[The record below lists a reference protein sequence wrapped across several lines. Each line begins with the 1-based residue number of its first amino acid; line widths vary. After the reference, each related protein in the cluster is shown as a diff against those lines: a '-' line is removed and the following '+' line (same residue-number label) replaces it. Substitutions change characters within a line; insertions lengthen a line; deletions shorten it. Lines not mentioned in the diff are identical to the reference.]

1 MASAITTTNHDEIRQ
16 WVEARGGCP
25 AHVKGSGNRR
35 EPGVLRIDYP
45 GYSGGSSLEKISW
58 NAFFDAFDAND
69 LAFLYQD
76 RKNSRFS
83 KLVRR
88 SNGGSGSRASA
99 STTRGRKAKGSARAS
114 SREEKPVN
122 ALDLL
127 EQQHRQV
134 EGLFKELKK
143 ARTVPQK
150 RRLCGELAKAL
161 AVHTKLEETIFY
173 PAVFGDE
180 TEETLR
186 ESVEEHLV
194 AKRILADLL
203 KMAPSDP
210 QFMGKVSVLEE
221 VVRHHVEEEENELF
235 PQVRKECG
243 DDLEVLGA
251 SLQKRN
257 RELMK
262 DEPARNLPKETR
274 SAVVQF

>member
-1 MASAITTTNHDEIRQ
+1 
-16 WVEARGGCP
+16 
-25 AHVKGSGNRR
+25 
-35 EPGVLRIDYP
+35 
-45 GYSGGSSLEKISW
+45 
-58 NAFFDAFDAND
+58 
-69 LAFLYQD
+69 
-76 RKNSRFS
+76 
-83 KLVRR
+83 
-88 SNGGSGSRASA
+88 
-99 STTRGRKAKGSARAS
+99 
-114 SREEKPVN
+114 VN

-203 KMAPSDP
+203 KMEPSDP

-262 DEPARNLPKETR
+262 DEPVRNLPKETR

>member
-1 MASAITTTNHDEIRQ
+1 MASASSTTDHEVIRR

-25 AHVKGSGNRR
+25 AHVKGSGTRR
-35 EPGVLRIDYP
+35 EPGILRIDYP
-45 GYSGGSSLEKISW
+45 GFSGSSSLEKISW
-58 NAFFDAFDAND
+58 KTFFDAFDAND

-76 RKNSRFS
+76 RKGSRFS

-88 SNGGSGSRASA
+88 NGASNGGRSSGARGRQGKSRAA
-99 STTRGRKAKGSARAS
+99 ARDG
-114 SREEKPVN
+114 EHVN
-122 ALDLL
+122 ALDFL

-134 EGLFKELKK
+134 EQLFSEMKS
-143 ARTVPQK
+143 ARTSPQK
-150 RRLCGELAKAL
+150 RRILGELAKAL
-161 AVHTKLEETIFY
+161 AIHTRLEETLFY
-173 PAVFGDE
+173 PAVFGDK

-194 AKRILADLL
+194 AKRILADLM
-203 KMAPSDP
+203 KMEPSDP
-210 QFMGKVSVLEE
+210 QFMGKIAVLEE
-221 VVRHHVEEEENELF
+221 SVSHHVEEEENTLF

-243 DDLEVLGA
+243 DDLDVLGA

-262 DEPARNLPKETR
+262 DAPARSLPKETR